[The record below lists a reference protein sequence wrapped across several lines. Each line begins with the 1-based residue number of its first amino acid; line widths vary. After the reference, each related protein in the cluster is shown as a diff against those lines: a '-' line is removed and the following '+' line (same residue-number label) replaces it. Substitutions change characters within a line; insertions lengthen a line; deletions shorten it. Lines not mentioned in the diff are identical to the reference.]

1 MNEKEL
7 VESIAS
13 GENPE
18 RAKALL
24 EKMEGMQASEAWAYM
39 KQVLLQQYQMRMTTL
54 LSTPLSSMDQ
64 VPQQEYTKG
73 ECASLLI
80 LVHLVDS
87 LVEYLKEMTTS
98 NTAAEDDT
106 ASP

>member
-7 VESIAS
+7 IESIAS
-13 GENPE
+13 GENSE
-18 RAKALL
+18 RAKDLL
-24 EKMEGMQASEAWAYM
+24 EKMEGLKSSEAWAYM
-39 KQVLLQQYQMRMTTL
+39 KQVLMQQYQMRMSTL
-54 LSTPLSSMDQ
+54 LSTPLTSMDQ

-87 LVEYLKEMTTS
+87 LVEYLKEMTAS
-98 NTAAEDDT
+98 TAQDPDVT